1 MDSKSKKSSKILKSI
16 VEKKIRRKKNVDSTT
31 KTRKSDK
38 TTRKSTNERQKS
50 DKTIRKSTNER
61 QKSDKINRKSTN
73 ERQKSDKINRKSTT
87 TLPQNVVVAPP
98 VKKNIDEQF
107 HDCHRVFLNYANKKY
122 RLYSEISDDLDC
134 KNLPKIFDYCKKLG
148 STPEK
153 VLIKIYRDIMK
164 KETKIF

>member
-31 KTRKSDK
+31 KTSK
-38 TTRKSTNERQKS
+38 TRKSTNEQK
-50 DKTIRKSTNER
+50 RKSTNE
-61 QKSDKINRKSTN
+61 QKRKSTN
-73 ERQKSDKINRKSTT
+73 RERERETSPT
-87 TLPQNVVVAPP
+87 
-98 VKKNIDEQF
+98 F

-122 RLYSEISDDLDC
+122 RLYSEISDDLEC

-153 VLIKIYRDIMK
+153 VLIQIYRDIIK
-164 KETKIF
+164 KERNIV

>member
-1 MDSKSKKSSKILKSI
+1 MDSKSKKSSKILTSI

-31 KTRKSDK
+31 KARKSDK

-50 DKTIRKSTNER
+50 TNERRKSTNER
-61 QKSDKINRKSTN
+61 RKSDKINRKNTN
-73 ERQKSDKINRKSTT
+73 ESRKSTT
-87 TLPQNVVVAPP
+87 APQQNVVVDAS